1 VTFDAEEPPTEAG
14 PPPRAGRPALARSV
28 GLGGAIGIG
37 LASMIGA
44 GAFYVW
50 APAAAA
56 AGELILLALLIAA
69 LVATLNAFSSAQL
82 AMAHPTSGGA
92 YAFGRRYAGPW
103 IGFSAGWLFV
113 VGKTASAAAI
123 ASVAAAYLGAAI
135 GLDDVQTRLLAA
147 ALIAVFAALNM
158 SGVRTTARVAIT
170 IVSIVLA
177 GLAAWFVGVALA
189 GPPTI
194 GWVENLGGLPGSGAG
209 DGASEG
215 AVSVAIVPPDAA
227 LELAP
232 ATVVPPAPAGLAGV
246 LQAAALL
253 FFAFAGYARMATLGE
268 EVREPRRTL
277 PRAILIALGVVLAL
291 YAALALVLVDRL
303 GVDALAASTSPLA
316 DAIDPRWAL
325 PIALLASLACLG
337 SLAGI
342 LAGLSRTSLAMAR
355 ERDLPGRLARI
366 SPRTG
371 APVVSEALIALIA
384 IGIALLRQ
392 PAQLV
397 AASSAAVLVYYAIA
411 HLSALRQPAA
421 ERWQSRLVA
430 GAGLAGCLV
439 LVASLPAA
447 SLIGTAGILVVGLG
461 ARLIALRAR
470 TAAGA
475 D

>member
-1 VTFDAEEPPTEAG
+1 MTFDADEPPTPAD
-14 PPPRAGRPALARSV
+14 PPPPTGRPALARSV

-44 GAFYVW
+44 GAFFVW

-56 AGELILLALLIAA
+56 AGELVLLALLIAA
-69 LVATLNAFSSAQL
+69 VVATLNAFSSAQL

-123 ASVAAAYLGAAI
+123 ASVAAAYLGTAI
-135 GLDDVQTRLLAA
+135 GLDGLQTRLLAA
-147 ALIAVFAALNM
+147 VLIAVFAALNM

-177 GLAAWFVGVALA
+177 GLAAWLVAVAVA

-194 GWVENLGGLPGSGAG
+194 GWVENLGGLPGQGAG
-209 DGASEG
+209 EG
-215 AVSVAIVPPDAA
+215 AVSVAIVPSDAA

-232 ATVVPPAPAGLAGV
+232 ATVAPPAPTGPAAI

-277 PRAILIALGVVLAL
+277 PRAILIALAAVLAL
-291 YAALALVLVDRL
+291 YAAIALVLVDRL
-303 GVDALAASTSPLA
+303 GVSALAASTSPLA

-325 PIALLASLACLG
+325 PIALLAALACLG

-355 ERDLPGRLARI
+355 ERDLPGPLARI
-366 SPRTG
+366 STRTG

-384 IGIALLRQ
+384 IGIALLLQ

-411 HLSALRQPAA
+411 HLSALRQPAG
-421 ERWQSRLVA
+421 ERWQPRLVA

-447 SLIGTAGILVVGLG
+447 SLVGTAVILAVGLG

-470 TAAGA
+470 AAKEA

>member
-1 VTFDAEEPPTEAG
+1 MTSDAD
-14 PPPRAGRPALARSV
+14 PPPDERGRARGNGPTAGRPALSRSV

-56 AGELILLALLIAA
+56 TGELLLLALLIAA

-92 YAFGRRYAGPW
+92 YAFGRHYAGPW

-123 ASVAAAYLGAAI
+123 ASVAAAYLGTAL
-135 GLDDVQTRLLAA
+135 GLDALQTRLLAA
-147 ALIAVFAALNM
+147 ALIAIFAALNM

-177 GLAAWFVGVALA
+177 GLAAWFTAVAVA

-194 GWVENLGGLPGSGAG
+194 GWVENLGGLPGQG
-209 DGASEG
+209 EG
-215 AVSVAIVPPDAA
+215 AVSVAIDPADAA

-232 ATVVPPAPAGLAGV
+232 VTVAPPAPVGPAGI

-277 PRAILIALGVVLAL
+277 PRAILIALAVVLAL

-303 GVDALAASTSPLA
+303 GVEALAASTSPLA

-325 PIALLASLACLG
+325 PIALLAALACLG

-355 ERDLPGRLARI
+355 ERDLPGPLVRI
-366 SPRTG
+366 STRTG

-384 IGIALLRQ
+384 IGIALLLQ

-421 ERWQSRLVA
+421 ERWQPRLVA

-439 LVASLPAA
+439 LVVSLPAA
-447 SLIGTAGILVVGLG
+447 SLIGTAGILAIGLG
-461 ARLIALRAR
+461 ARTVALRAR
-470 TAAGA
+470 ARPSAGA
-475 D
+475 

>member
-1 VTFDAEEPPTEAG
+1 MTSDADEPPTDAE
-14 PPPRAGRPALARSV
+14 PPPPAGRPVLARSV

-56 AGELILLALLIAA
+56 AGELVLLALLIAA
-69 LVATLNAFSSAQL
+69 LVATLNAISSAQL

-92 YAFGRRYAGPW
+92 YAFGRRYVGPW
-103 IGFSAGWLFV
+103 VGFSAGWLFV

-135 GLDDVQTRLLAA
+135 GLDDLQTRLLAA
-147 ALIAVFAALNM
+147 ALISVFAALNM

-177 GLAAWFVGVALA
+177 GLAAWFVAVAVA

-194 GWVENLGGLPGSGAG
+194 GWVENLENLGGLPGSGAG
-209 DGASEG
+209 EG
-215 AVSVAIVPPDAA
+215 AVSVAIVAPDAA

-232 ATVVPPAPAGLAGV
+232 TTVAPPAPAGLSGI

-277 PRAILIALGVVLAL
+277 PHAILIALAVVLAL
-291 YAALALVLVDRL
+291 FAAIALVLVDRL
-303 GVDALAASTSPLA
+303 GVDALAVSTSPLA
-316 DAIDPRWAL
+316 DAIEPRWAL
-325 PIALLASLACLG
+325 PIALLAALACLG

-355 ERDLPGRLARI
+355 ERDLPGPLARI

-371 APVVSEALIALIA
+371 APVISEALIALVA
-384 IGIALLRQ
+384 IGIALLLQ

-411 HLSALRQPAA
+411 HVSALRQPAA
-421 ERWQSRLVA
+421 ERWQPRLVA

-470 TAAGA
+470 AATGA

>member
-1 VTFDAEEPPTEAG
+1 MTFDADEPPTAAE
-14 PPPRAGRPALARSV
+14 PPIPGRPALSRRV

-44 GAFYVW
+44 GAFFVW

-56 AGELILLALLIAA
+56 AGELLLLALLIAA
-69 LVATLNAFSSAQL
+69 VVATLNAFSSAQL

-123 ASVAAAYLGAAI
+123 ASVAAAYLGTAL
-135 GLDDVQTRLLAA
+135 GLDALQTRLFAA
-147 ALIAVFAALNM
+147 VLIAVFAALNM

-177 GLAAWFVGVALA
+177 GLAVWFVAVAVA

-194 GWVENLGGLPGSGAG
+194 GWVENLDGLPGQGTG
-209 DGASEG
+209 EG
-215 AVSVAIVPPDAA
+215 AVSVAIVPADAA

-232 ATVVPPAPAGLAGV
+232 VTVAPPGPFGPAGI

-303 GVDALAASTSPLA
+303 GVEALAASISPLA

-325 PIALLASLACLG
+325 PIALLAALACLG

-355 ERDLPGRLARI
+355 ERDLPGPLARI
-366 SPRTG
+366 STRTG

-384 IGIALLRQ
+384 IAIALLLQ

-411 HLSALRQPAA
+411 HLSALRQPEA
-421 ERWQSRLVA
+421 ERWQPRLVA

-447 SLIGTAGILVVGLG
+447 SLIGTAGILVIGLG
-461 ARLIALRAR
+461 ARALALRAR
-470 TAAGA
+470 SGAGA
-475 D
+475 

>member
-1 VTFDAEEPPTEAG
+1 MTSDADADEPPTGAE
-14 PPPRAGRPALARSV
+14 PPTPPGRSALARSV
-28 GLGGAIGIG
+28 ALGGAIGIG

-44 GAFYVW
+44 GAFFVW

-56 AGELILLALLIAA
+56 AGELLLLALLIAA
-69 LVATLNAFSSAQL
+69 MVATLNAFSSAQL

-92 YAFGRRYAGPW
+92 YAFGRRYVGPW

-123 ASVAAAYLGAAI
+123 ASVAATYLGTAL
-135 GLDDVQTRLLAA
+135 GLDAVPTRILAA
-147 ALIAVFAALNM
+147 AFIAVLAALNM

-170 IVSIVLA
+170 MVSIVLA
-177 GLAAWFVGVALA
+177 GLAVWFVVTALTAAPDFGGVD
-189 GPPTI
+189 GPVVGSVGDPESGDGAPPPAPEPT
-194 GWVENLGGLPGSGAG
+194 LGGL
-209 DGASEG
+209 
-215 AVSVAIVPPDAA
+215 
-227 LELAP
+227 LE
-232 ATVVPPAPAGLAGV
+232 
-246 LQAAALL
+246 AAALL

-268 EVREPRRTL
+268 EVRAPRRTL

-303 GVDALAASTSPLA
+303 GVDALAASRSPLA

-325 PIALLASLACLG
+325 PIALLAALACLG

-355 ERDLPGRLARI
+355 ERDLPGPLARI
-366 SPRTG
+366 STRTG

-384 IGIALLRQ
+384 IGIALLLQ

-411 HLSALRQPAA
+411 HLSALRQPAG
-421 ERWQSRLVA
+421 ERWQPRLVA
-430 GAGLAGCLV
+430 GAGLVGCLV
-439 LVASLPAA
+439 LVAALPAA
-447 SLIGTAGILVVGLG
+447 SLLGTAGILVVGLVARAVALRVRAGTSG
-461 ARLIALRAR
+461 AR
-470 TAAGA
+470 
-475 D
+475 

>member
-1 VTFDAEEPPTEAG
+1 MTFDADEPPTDAE
-14 PPPRAGRPALARSV
+14 PPPPAGRPALARSV

-56 AGELILLALLIAA
+56 AGELVLLALVIAA
-69 LVATLNAFSSAQL
+69 VVATLNAFSSAQL

-135 GLDDVQTRLLAA
+135 GLDDVRTRLLAA

-158 SGVRTTARVAIT
+158 SGVRTTACVAIT

-177 GLAAWFVGVALA
+177 GLAVWFVVTALTPDPGFGGVDSPVAGAVSTAEAPGGAPPPAPEPTLVGVA
-189 GPPTI
+189 
-194 GWVENLGGLPGSGAG
+194 
-209 DGASEG
+209 
-215 AVSVAIVPPDAA
+215 
-227 LELAP
+227 
-232 ATVVPPAPAGLAGV
+232 
-246 LQAAALL
+246 QAAALL

-303 GVDALAASTSPLA
+303 GVEALAASTSPLA
-316 DAIDPRWAL
+316 DAIDGRWAL
-325 PIALLASLACLG
+325 PIALLAALACLG

-355 ERDLPGRLARI
+355 ERDLPGPLASI
-366 SPRTG
+366 STRTG
-371 APVVSEALIALIA
+371 APVVSEALIALVAIA
-384 IGIALLRQ
+384 IALLLQ

-411 HLSALRQPAA
+411 HLSALRQPAG
-421 ERWQSRLVA
+421 ERWQPRLVA

-470 TAAGA
+470 AATGA

>member
-1 VTFDAEEPPTEAG
+1 MTFDADEPTPAD
-14 PPPRAGRPALARSV
+14 PPPPAGRPALARSV

-44 GAFYVW
+44 GAFFVW

-56 AGELILLALLIAA
+56 AGELVLLALLIAA
-69 LVATLNAFSSAQL
+69 VVATLNAFSSAQL

-123 ASVAAAYLGAAI
+123 ASVAAAYLGTAL
-135 GLDDVQTRLLAA
+135 GLDALQTRLLAA
-147 ALIAVFAALNM
+147 VLIAVFAALNM

-177 GLAAWFVGVALA
+177 GLAVWFVAVAVA
-189 GPPTI
+189 GPSTI
-194 GWVENLGGLPGSGAG
+194 GWVENLDGLTGQGTG
-209 DGASEG
+209 EG
-215 AVSVAIVPPDAA
+215 AVSVAIVPSDAA
-227 LELAP
+227 LALAP
-232 ATVVPPAPAGLAGV
+232 VTVAPPAPVGLAGI

-277 PRAILIALGVVLAL
+277 PRAILIALAVVLAL

-303 GVDALAASTSPLA
+303 GVSALATSTSPLA

-325 PIALLASLACLG
+325 PIALLAALACLG

-355 ERDLPGRLARI
+355 ERDLPGPLARI
-366 SPRTG
+366 STRTG
-371 APVVSEALIALIA
+371 APVVSEALIALVAIA
-384 IGIALLRQ
+384 IALLLQ

-411 HLSALRQPAA
+411 HLSALRQPAS
-421 ERWQSRLVA
+421 ERWQPRLVA

-447 SLIGTAGILVVGLG
+447 SLIGTAVILAVGLG
-461 ARLIALRAR
+461 ARALAVRAR
-470 TAAGA
+470 SRPSTGA
-475 D
+475 

>member
-1 VTFDAEEPPTEAG
+1 MFSTNLSRP
-14 PPPRAGRPALARSV
+14 GR
-28 GLGGAIGIG
+28 
-37 LASMIGA
+37 
-44 GAFYVW
+44 
-50 APAAAA
+50 
-56 AGELILLALLIAA
+56 LALLIAA

-92 YAFGRRYAGPW
+92 YAFGRRYVGPW
-103 IGFSAGWLFV
+103 VGFSAGWLFV

-135 GLDDVQTRLLAA
+135 GLDDLQTRLLAA

-158 SGVRTTARVAIT
+158 SGVRMTARVAIT
-170 IVSIVLA
+170 VVSIVLA
-177 GLAAWFVGVALA
+177 GLAAWFVAVALA

-194 GWVENLGGLPGSGAG
+194 GWVENLSGLPGSGAG
-209 DGASEG
+209 DGANEG

-232 ATVVPPAPAGLAGV
+232 TTVAPPVPAGLAGV

-303 GVDALAASTSPLA
+303 GVSALAASTSPLA

-325 PIALLASLACLG
+325 PIALLAALACLG

-342 LAGLSRTSLAMAR
+342 LAGLSRTSLAMAC
-355 ERDLPGRLARI
+355 ERDLPGPLARI
-366 SPRTG
+366 SPRAG
-371 APVVSEALIALIA
+371 APVVSEALIAIIA
-384 IGIALLRQ
+384 IGIALLLQ

-411 HLSALRQPAA
+411 HVSALRQPAA
-421 ERWQSRLVA
+421 ERWQPRLVA

-470 TAAGA
+470 AATGA